1 MSEAFEFTAENLAQA
16 KKIIARY
23 PEGYQASAVMPLLTI
38 AQQQNAL
45 HLSVPAIEYVAEMLN
60 MPVIRVMEV
69 ASFYTMYNLDPVGKH
84 MIEVCTTTPCWLRGS
99 EKVVKACETALGI
112 TVGQT
117 TEDGMFTLKEA
128 ECLGACVNAPMCQI
142 GDHYYEDLSEESMV
156 AIIET
161 LKAGGTPKPGPQI
174 DRQTSAP
181 AGGMTTL
188 TSKPG
193 KPELRTDGALDGDD

>member
-1 MSEAFEFTAENLAQA
+1 MSASFEFTADNLEQA

-23 PEGYQASAVMPLLTI
+23 PEGFQASAVMPLLTM
-38 AQQQNAL
+38 AQRQNAN
-45 HLSVPAIEYVAEMLN
+45 HLSVPAIEYIADMLD

-69 ASFYTMYNLDPVGKH
+69 ATFYTMYNLDPVGKH

-99 EKVVKACETALGI
+99 EKIVKACEKALGI

-142 GDHYYEDLSEESMV
+142 GDHYYEDLSKDSIV

-161 LKAGGTPKPGPQI
+161 LRAGNEPKPGPQI
-174 DRQTSAP
+174 DRYTSAP
-181 AGGMTTL
+181 SGGLTTL
-188 TSKPG
+188 TGEPV
-193 KPELRTDGALDGDD
+193 KPELRTDGALEGDD

>member
-1 MSEAFEFTAENLAQA
+1 LSASFEFTADNLEQA

-23 PEGYQASAVMPLLTI
+23 PEGFQASAVMPLLTM
-38 AQQQNAL
+38 AQRQNAN
-45 HLSVPAIEYVAEMLN
+45 HLSVPAIEYIADMLD

-69 ASFYTMYNLDPVGKH
+69 ATFYTMYNLDPVGKH

-99 EKVVKACETALGI
+99 EKIVKACEKALGI

-142 GDHYYEDLSEESMV
+142 GDHYYEDLSEDSMV

-161 LKAGGTPKPGPQI
+161 LKAGNEPKPGPQI
-174 DRQTSAP
+174 DRYTSAP
-181 AGGMTTL
+181 SGGLTTL
-188 TSKPG
+188 TGEPV
-193 KPELRTDGALDGDD
+193 KPELRTDGALEGDD

>member
-1 MSEAFEFTAENLAQA
+1 ASFEFTADNLEQA

-23 PEGYQASAVMPLLTI
+23 PEGFQASAVMPLLTM
-38 AQQQNAL
+38 AQRQNAN
-45 HLSVPAIEYVAEMLN
+45 HLSVPAIEYIADMLD

-69 ASFYTMYNLDPVGKH
+69 ATFYTMYNLDPVGKH

-99 EKVVKACETALGI
+99 EKIVKACEKALGI

-142 GDHYYEDLSEESMV
+142 GDHYYEDLSEDSM
-156 AIIET
+156 
-161 LKAGGTPKPGPQI
+161 
-174 DRQTSAP
+174 
-181 AGGMTTL
+181 
-188 TSKPG
+188 
-193 KPELRTDGALDGDD
+193 

>member
-1 MSEAFEFTAENLAQA
+1 MSASFEFTADNLEQA

-23 PEGYQASAVMPLLTI
+23 PEGFQASAVMPLLTM
-38 AQQQNAL
+38 AQRQNAN
-45 HLSVPAIEYVAEMLN
+45 HLSVPAIEYIADMLD

-69 ASFYTMYNLDPVGKH
+69 ATFYTMYNLDPVGKH

-99 EKVVKACETALGI
+99 EKIVKACEKALGI

-142 GDHYYEDLSEESMV
+142 GDHYYEDLSEDSMV

-161 LKAGGTPKPGPQI
+161 LRAGNEPKPGPQI
-174 DRQTSAP
+174 DRYTSAP
-181 AGGMTTL
+181 SGGLTTL
-188 TSKPG
+188 TGEPV
-193 KPELRTDGALDGDD
+193 KPELRTDGALEGDD

>member
-1 MSEAFEFTAENLAQA
+1 MSEGFEFTAENLAQA

-45 HLSVPAIEYVAEMLN
+45 HLSVPAIEYVAEMLE

-99 EKVVKACETALGI
+99 EKVVKACEKALGI

-188 TSKPG
+188 TGKPG